1 MHIGKCLLLA
11 VVFLALPLLCAAQS
25 EEFERT
31 MDWEL
36 FSVDRSR
43 KYLTPVTSF
52 GYIVANRAHTGQ
64 DKRQGQT
71 DDVSYID
78 EEMSRFLQLRFQN
91 AFGKFPYK
99 FVGAFGV
106 GSDPQIARLQCD
118 IWLHGESYPIAYH
131 VECFL
136 GAGKKWTVLQDATLG
151 ITSNERANGDIQM
164 ALDRMV
170 SKFARIFFQARGAP

>member
-1 MHIGKCLLLA
+1 MRHKTKN
-11 VVFLALPLLCAAQS
+11 S
-25 EEFERT
+25 EEWIRSF
-31 MDWEL
+31 
-36 FSVDRSR
+36 FSVDRAR
-43 KYLTPVTSF
+43 KYLTPITSF
-52 GYIVANRAHTGQ
+52 GYITTNRYHSGHE
-64 DKRQGQT
+64 KRQGHT
-71 DDVSYID
+71 DDVWYID

-106 GSDPQIARLQCD
+106 GSDPHIAYLECS
-118 IWLHGESYPIAYH
+118 IWLHGDSYPMAYH

-136 GAGKKWTVLQDATLG
+136 SAGKKWRVLHDATLG
-151 ITSNERANGDIQM
+151 ITSNESANGDIQM